1 MNLSP
6 VSQVDKELGASGICK
21 KQEQY
26 FTYQT
31 QGMINGSGIYKRKK
45 NENSKKLK
53 PKQSTHIKN
62 RSSKANKRLLMP
74 TPNNRSMPR
83 KSAENESKAMWK

>member
-6 VSQVDKELGASGICK
+6 ISWVDKELGASGICK
-21 KQEQY
+21 KQEQD

-53 PKQSTHIKN
+53 PK
-62 RSSKANKRLLMP
+62 
-74 TPNNRSMPR
+74 
-83 KSAENESKAMWK
+83 

>member
-6 VSQVDKELGASGICK
+6 VSWVDKELGAGGIRK
-21 KQEQY
+21 KQEQD

-31 QGMINGSGIYKRKK
+31 QGRINGSGIYKRKN

-53 PKQSTHIKN
+53 PK
-62 RSSKANKRLLMP
+62 
-74 TPNNRSMPR
+74 
-83 KSAENESKAMWK
+83 